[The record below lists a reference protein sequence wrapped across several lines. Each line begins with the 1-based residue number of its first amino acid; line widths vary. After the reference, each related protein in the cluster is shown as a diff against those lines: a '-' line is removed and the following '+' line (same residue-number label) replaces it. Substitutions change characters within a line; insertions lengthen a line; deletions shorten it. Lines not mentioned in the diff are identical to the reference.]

1 MAELNKEDI
10 IKKWSPMVERL
21 LNIKNKSIIDFIS
34 IYCELY
40 SASDT
45 ENSND
50 LGSRLIDIKRNFSS
64 RTRKRVIG
72 EYYNYITES
81 IDYAFEDGSFSSDPV
96 RINLSDLRVIFGDF
110 AEPILKIYDL
120 SSYREDLIL
129 DIIDKGYFKD
139 VI

>member
-1 MAELNKEDI
+1 MVELNKEDI
-10 IKKWSPMVERL
+10 IKKWSPMVKSYT
-21 LNIKNKSIIDFIS
+21 NISNKSIIDFIS

-40 SASDT
+40 CASDPD
-45 ENSND
+45 SND
-50 LGSRLIDIKRNFSS
+50 LGSRLVDIKSKFSS
-64 RTRKRVIG
+64 RTRKKVIG
-72 EYYNYITES
+72 KYWSYITGS
-81 IDYAFEDGSFSSDPV
+81 IDYGFEDGSFSSDPV

>member
-1 MAELNKEDI
+1 MVELNKEDI
-10 IKKWSPMVERL
+10 IKKWSFMVERT
-21 LNIKNKSIIDFIS
+21 LNISNKSIIDFIS

-40 SASDT
+40 CSSDT
-45 ENSND
+45 DSND
-50 LGSRLIDIKRNFSS
+50 LGSRLVDIKRNFAL

-72 EYYNYITES
+72 EYWNYITES
-81 IDYAFEDGSFSSDPV
+81 IDYGFADGSFSSDPV
-96 RINLSDLRVIFGDF
+96 RINFSDLRVIFGDF